1 MDFDRM
7 LAFLRSLGEQNV
19 EYILIG
25 GAALNVHGIVRA
37 TEDID
42 IFVRPD
48 RENVE
53 RLKSALRAL
62 WDDQDIDEL
71 SAEDLSGRY
80 PVVRYGP
87 PGEELSIDLVARLGQ
102 AFKYEDIEAETIR
115 LEGVQ
120 VRVATPAMLY
130 RMKKDTV
137 RPIDRADAAT
147 LKQMFEIEDD

>member
-7 LAFLRSLGEQNV
+7 LALLTSLGEQNV
-19 EYILIG
+19 EYVLIG
-25 GAALNVHGIVRA
+25 GAALNVHGIIRA

-62 WDDQDIDEL
+62 WDDQDIEEL
-71 SAEDLSGRY
+71 NAEDLSGPY

-87 PGEELSIDLVARLGQ
+87 PGEELAIDLVARLGQ
-102 AFKYEDIEAETIR
+102 AFKYEDIEVETIR

-137 RPIDRADAAT
+137 RPIDRADAAA
-147 LKQMFEIEDD
+147 LKQLFEIEDD

>member
-1 MDFDRM
+1 MDFDKL
-7 LAFLRSLGEQNV
+7 LALLTSLGEQNV
-19 EYILIG
+19 EYVLIG
-25 GAALNVHGIVRA
+25 GAALNVHGIIRA

-71 SAEDLSGRY
+71 NAEDLSGPY

-87 PGEELSIDLVARLGQ
+87 PGEELAIDLVARLGQ
-102 AFKYEDIEAETIR
+102 AFKYEDIEAETVR

-120 VRVATPAMLY
+120 IRVATPAMLY
-130 RMKKDTV
+130 RMKRDTV
-137 RPIDRADAAT
+137 RPIDRADAVA
-147 LKQMFEIEDD
+147 LKQLFEIEDD

>member
-1 MDFDRM
+1 MDFDKL
-7 LAFLRSLGEQNV
+7 LALLTSLGEQNV
-19 EYILIG
+19 EYVLIG
-25 GAALNVHGIVRA
+25 GAALNVHGIIRA

-71 SAEDLSGRY
+71 NAEDLSGPY

-87 PGEELSIDLVARLGQ
+87 PGEELAIDLVARLGQ
-102 AFKYEDIEAETIR
+102 AFKYEDIEAETVR

-120 VRVATPAMLY
+120 IRVATPAMLY

-137 RPIDRADAAT
+137 RPIDRADAVA
-147 LKQMFEIEDD
+147 LKQLFEIEDD

>member
-1 MDFDRM
+1 MDFDRL
-7 LAFLRSLGEQNV
+7 LALLTSLGEQNV
-19 EYILIG
+19 EYVLIG
-25 GAALNVHGIVRA
+25 GAALNVHGIIRA

-71 SAEDLSGRY
+71 NADDLSGPY

-87 PGEELSIDLVARLGQ
+87 PGEELAIDLVARLGQ
-102 AFKYEDIEAETIR
+102 AFKYEDIEVETIR

-137 RPIDRADAAT
+137 RPIDRADAAA
-147 LKQMFEIEDD
+147 LKQLFEIEDD

>member
-1 MDFDRM
+1 M
-7 LAFLRSLGEQNV
+7 LALLTSLGEQNV
-19 EYILIG
+19 EYVLIG
-25 GAALNVHGIVRA
+25 GAALNVHGIIRA

-62 WDDQDIDEL
+62 WDDQDIEEL
-71 SAEDLSGRY
+71 NAEDLSGPY

-87 PGEELSIDLVARLGQ
+87 PGEELAIDLVARLGQ
-102 AFKYEDIEAETIR
+102 AFKYEDIEVETIR

-137 RPIDRADAAT
+137 RPIDRADAAA
-147 LKQMFEIEDD
+147 LKQLFEIEDD

>member
-1 MDFDRM
+1 MDFDKL
-7 LAFLRSLGEQNV
+7 LALLTSLGEQNV
-19 EYILIG
+19 EYVLIG
-25 GAALNVHGIVRA
+25 GAALNVHGIIRA

-71 SAEDLSGRY
+71 NAEDLSGPY

-87 PGEELSIDLVARLGQ
+87 PGEELAIDLVARLGQ
-102 AFKYEDIEAETIR
+102 AFKYEDIEAETVR

-137 RPIDRADAAT
+137 RPIDRADAAA
-147 LKQMFEIEDD
+147 LKQLFEIEYD

>member
-1 MDFDRM
+1 MDFDRL
-7 LAFLRSLGEQNV
+7 LALLASLGEQNV
-19 EYILIG
+19 EYVLIG
-25 GAALNVHGIVRA
+25 GAALNVHGIIRA

-71 SAEDLSGRY
+71 NAEDLSGPY

-87 PGEELSIDLVARLGQ
+87 PGEELAIDLVARLGQ
-102 AFKYEDIEAETIR
+102 AFKYEDIEAETVR

-120 VRVATPAMLY
+120 IRVATPAMLY

-137 RPIDRADAAT
+137 RPIDRADAVA
-147 LKQMFEIEDD
+147 LKQLFEIEDD

>member
-1 MDFDRM
+1 MDFDKL
-7 LAFLRSLGEQNV
+7 LALLTSLGEQNV
-19 EYILIG
+19 EYVLIG
-25 GAALNVHGIVRA
+25 GAALNVHGIIRA

-71 SAEDLSGRY
+71 NAEDLSGPY
-80 PVVRYGP
+80 PFVRYGP
-87 PGEELSIDLVARLGQ
+87 PGEELAIDLVARLGQ
-102 AFKYEDIEAETIR
+102 AFKYEDIEVETIR

-137 RPIDRADAAT
+137 RPIDRADAAA
-147 LKQMFEIEDD
+147 LKQLFEIEDD

>member
-1 MDFDRM
+1 MDFDRL
-7 LAFLRSLGEQNV
+7 LALLTSLGEQNV
-19 EYILIG
+19 EYVLIG
-25 GAALNVHGIVRA
+25 GAALNIHGIIRA

-71 SAEDLSGRY
+71 NAEDLSGPY

-87 PGEELSIDLVARLGQ
+87 PGEELAIDLVARLGQ
-102 AFKYEDIEAETIR
+102 AFKYEDIEAETIN

-137 RPIDRADAAT
+137 RPIDRADAAA

>member
-7 LAFLRSLGEQNV
+7 LALLASLGEQNV
-19 EYILIG
+19 EYVLIG
-25 GAALNVHGIVRA
+25 GAALNVHGIFRA

-62 WDDQDIDEL
+62 WNDQDIDEL
-71 SAEDLSGRY
+71 NAEDLSGPY

-87 PGEELSIDLVARLGQ
+87 PGEELAIDLVARLGQ
-102 AFKYEDIEAETIR
+102 AFKYEDIEAETVR

-130 RMKKDTV
+130 RMKRDTV
-137 RPIDRADAAT
+137 RPIDRADAVA
-147 LKQMFEIEDD
+147 LKQLFEIEDD

>member
-7 LAFLRSLGEQNV
+7 LALLRSLGERNV

-71 SAEDLSGRY
+71 SAEDLSGPY

-102 AFKYEDIEAETIR
+102 AFEYEDIEAETIR

-137 RPIDRADAAT
+137 RPIDRADAAA
-147 LKQMFEIEDD
+147 LKQLFEIEDD